1 MGDANNSQN
10 SSDTPSKT
18 YVHSLPSDYSD
29 VQDEDYDAEYI
40 SAISSKMQVPDKI
53 GVRGNNRENSPVNYI
68 PSSVHNGMM
77 VPDRILISEGG
88 QHVGARAG
96 LRQFDFENNVE
107 SNRMQYVGLITPPR
121 TLTLEESFPTVE
133 PQRDDEEAEV
143 TVNKSQLA
151 KRPNGE
157 IVNMDSYTPGASLNE
172 SVLMNE
178 ADEITKLQIQ
188 VRKLNRKLD
197 MIESNN
203 RTMMN
208 RFKYAGVAFF
218 MWTLIRWFLHRSSN

>member
-1 MGDANNSQN
+1 MGDANKSQN
-10 SSDTPSKT
+10 FSDTPSKA

-29 VQDEDYDAEYI
+29 VQDEAYDAEYI
-40 SAISSKMQVPDKI
+40 SAISSKMQVPDKL
-53 GVRGNNRENSPVNYI
+53 GVTENREESPINHTQPY
-68 PSSVHNGMM
+68 VHNGMT

-88 QHVGARAG
+88 EHVGARGG
-96 LRQFDFENNVE
+96 LRQFDFEKNVD
-107 SNRMQYVGLITPPR
+107 SDNMQYVGLITPPR

-133 PQRDDEEAEV
+133 PQLDDEEDI
-143 TVNKSQLA
+143 TVNKSQSA

-157 IVNMDSYTPGASLNE
+157 IGNVDSYTPGASLNE

-188 VRKLNRKLD
+188 MRKLNRKLD

-203 RTMMN
+203 RTLMN
-208 RFKYAGVAFF
+208 GFKYAGVAFF